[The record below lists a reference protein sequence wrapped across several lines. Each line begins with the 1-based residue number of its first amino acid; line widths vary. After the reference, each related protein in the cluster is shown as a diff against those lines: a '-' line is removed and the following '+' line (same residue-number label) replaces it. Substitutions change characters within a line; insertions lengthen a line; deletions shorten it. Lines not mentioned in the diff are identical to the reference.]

1 MKAIHSAVLMA
12 AAFALLVI
20 SVPVYGSKTDN
31 GIESSARKTYVFRTY
46 LKDDD
51 IKIQSKDGAVTLTG
65 TVAEEPNIM
74 LAQATVEGLPGVKSV
89 DNQLKLKD
97 EPGAGS
103 PDALVS
109 ARVKLDL
116 LSHRNL
122 RGSKT
127 DVQVK
132 DGIVT
137 LSGEAENQAQIDLTT
152 EYIRD
157 VEGVKD
163 VKNDMTLSVAEK
175 TMGEKAGDVGK
186 KIGDTASS
194 VSKKIGDTAGDVGK
208 KIGNTAG
215 DVGEWIDDA
224 SITALVKGTLLY
236 HRSTS
241 GLNTKVETTKGVVKL
256 TGSAKNP
263 SEKELATKFVEDVY
277 GVKSVNNQ
285 MTIK

>member
-20 SVPVYGSKTDN
+20 SVPVHGSNTDD
-31 GIESSARKTYVFRTY
+31 GIESSARKTYVFKTY
-46 LKDDD
+46 LKYDD
-51 IKIQSKDGAVTLTG
+51 IKIQSKDGAVILTG

-74 LAQATVEGLPGVKSV
+74 LAQVTVVGLPGVKSV

-97 EPGAGS
+97 ETGAGS
-103 PDALVS
+103 PDALVR

-137 LSGEAENQAQIDLTT
+137 LSGEAANQAQIDLTT
-152 EYIRD
+152 EYIRN

-163 VKNDMTLSVAEK
+163 VKNDMTVSEAGK
-175 TMGEKAGDVGK
+175 TMGEKAGDVGN
-186 KIGDTASS
+186 
-194 VSKKIGDTAGDVGK
+194 

-241 GLNTKVETTKGVVKL
+241 GLNTKVETTEGVVKL
-256 TGSAKNP
+256 SGSARNA